1 MTPVERKR
9 RQRDK
14 ERAVA
19 AGADELDLRLRD
31 LAVTDP
37 AGAVAAW
44 STAKLVVPPGHHAA
58 GKPMTL
64 PPFALDWLREALAA
78 DTREALLCCARK
90 NSKSAICAIVA
101 LACVTPGAPLVR
113 PGFRGAVVSVNT
125 SKASELVRQAQE
137 IAIASGLPIAGKPA
151 DHGLFFRSRPNVSI
165 ESDGVTFEVLSADRS
180 AGHASGFDLLLV
192 DELGILAEKDRP
204 LLSGLRS
211 STSTRDGK
219 LLAISIMGDSPFIPE
234 LLERRDEDG
243 VVVHHYAPPRGAD
256 PLDPATWAYSNPG
269 LGTIK
274 SVTYMQYRAKA
285 VANNPADL
293 ALFATEDVNIAGSI
307 HYESIVTVGDWKQLE
322 TVAERDGPAVVGID
336 LGSTDSLSAA
346 AVLWPISGRLE
357 VYACCATSED
367 YTLHDRG
374 RADGVGDR
382 YVQLAAA
389 AELFVYPG
397 QRTTPV
403 KDFLR
408 ELAGELAGHK
418 VEVAGADRY
427 RQSELLD
434 SLAAVHLNWNVQW
447 RGQGKGVG
455 ADGSLDIRCFQ
466 RSVRER
472 WLRPVRGHLLL
483 THAIAESAIERD
495 PLNNCR
501 IIKNR
506 ARGRIDPL
514 SATVIATGLGERLRE
529 RPVVKYRRL
538 MVGEAVA

>member
-37 AGAVAAW
+37 AGAVATW
-44 STAKLVVPPGHHAA
+44 STAKLVVPPGHHDA

-274 SVTYMQYRAKA
+274 SVSYMQYRAKA

-322 TVAERDGPAVVGID
+322 TVAERDGPARRGA
-336 LGSTDSLSAA
+336 GS
-346 AVLWPISGRLE
+346 RL
-357 VYACCATSED
+357 D
-367 YTLHDRG
+367 
-374 RADGVGDR
+374 
-382 YVQLAAA
+382 
-389 AELFVYPG
+389 
-397 QRTTPV
+397 
-403 KDFLR
+403 
-408 ELAGELAGHK
+408 
-418 VEVAGADRY
+418 
-427 RQSELLD
+427 
-434 SLAAVHLNWNVQW
+434 
-447 RGQGKGVG
+447 
-455 ADGSLDIRCFQ
+455 
-466 RSVRER
+466 
-472 WLRPVRGHLLL
+472 
-483 THAIAESAIERD
+483 
-495 PLNNCR
+495 
-501 IIKNR
+501 
-506 ARGRIDPL
+506 
-514 SATVIATGLGERLRE
+514 
-529 RPVVKYRRL
+529 
-538 MVGEAVA
+538 